1 MDMKRGATSIASSIR
16 FGGRCSTS
24 SCGAFFDLPDAW
36 KGLQPSIV
44 GLMLGAAILWTMF
57 YLVSARHGG
66 RHSSTIYGAAT
77 FINPFSTL
85 LMLSE
90 YLAGI
95 IVVCILKVI
104 VGLTAAS
111 VIAWGG
117 VLLRHSAVAAE
128 VHSLHR
134 EPVLLAC
141 YRNRNHGNDLSLLDE
156 NPGAGV
162 GFAGL
167 LMPVS

>member
-1 MDMKRGATSIASSIR
+1 MQPNIVRLDAGPQSFGPCSIR
-16 FGGRCSTS
+16 FSAS
-24 SCGAFFDLPDAW
+24 MAVAFIDDLW
-36 KGLQPSIV
+36 CRNL
-44 GLMLGAAILWTMF
+44 
-57 YLVSARHGG
+57 
-66 RHSSTIYGAAT
+66 
-77 FINPFSTL
+77 INLFSTP

-111 VIAWGG
+111 VIAW
-117 VLLRHSAVAAE
+117 AAYSFDILPWLPK

-134 EPVLLAC
+134 EPVDLLAC

-162 GFAGL
+162 GVCGSADAG
-167 LMPVS
+167 VVHIFIRSRRCRVGCRTSRG